1 VFDKSKCLLW
11 VLSQIGLSL
20 LQLSYRPNK
29 HRHLAD
35 EVVVDLASAY
45 RLPRVSEVHDLHG
58 TLD

>member
-1 VFDKSKCLLW
+1 MFDKSKCLLW

-35 EVVVDLASAY
+35 EAVADPAPAGK
-45 RLPRVSEVHDLHG
+45 LPRVYAAHDLHE